1 MDERQLIEMLREGD
15 PLSFEILFQQYYVRF
30 YNFVRNLIKDSH
42 NAEDIVQNV
51 FMKVWI
57 NRKNLHPDQSIHNY
71 IYVLTKHEVL
81 NHIRDRKAYTQIERL
96 VMSDQPSSLA
106 VNDEAFQIRDLDSR
120 IRTFIASMPEQRRK
134 VFMLSRYKG
143 LGNKAIADMLGLSVR
158 TVDRHINMALTSL
171 KKEFKKNIGEVW
183 LPMCSIYGSKSY
195 VSGNRKAMVA

>member
-1 MDERQLIEMLREGD
+1 MDEHQLIEMLREGD
-15 PLSFEILFQQYYVRF
+15 PLSFEILFQQYYARF

-106 VNDEAFQIRDLDSR
+106 VNDETFQIRDLDSR

-143 LGNKAIADMLGLSVR
+143 MGNKAIADMLGLSVR

-171 KKEFKKNIGEVW
+171 KKELLKNHR
-183 LPMCSIYGSKSY
+183 L
-195 VSGNRKAMVA
+195 